1 MILLFKENYDKSIT
15 KHGDL
20 CVVPW
25 KYLNCIEWAIS
36 GLYIGCPNHKGDPIP
51 PDNIGPSQI
60 AGVRCCSDDVC
71 ITPQPCS
78 ETTIDQAK
86 AICATNGKRLCTV
99 TELAENKC
107 CGTGCGFDAKLTW
120 YSGSTGKY
128 LTQGLILLGAIGN
141 RLDTK
146 YFPLLPNFTSRFHI
160 QLWSYNWESAK

>member
-1 MILLFKENYDKSIT
+1 MSIILLFKENYEKSIT

-36 GLYIGCPNHKGDPIP
+36 GLYIGCPNHKGDPVP

-78 ETTIDQAK
+78 NTTFDQAQ
-86 AICATNGKRLCTV
+86 AICAKNGKRLCTL
-99 TELAENKC
+99 TELADKKC
-107 CGTGCGFDAKLTW
+107 CNTGCGFNALLIW
-120 YSGSTGKY
+120 YSGSTGKFE
-128 LTQGLILLGAIGN
+128 N
-141 RLDTK
+141 M
-146 YFPLLPNFTSRFHI
+146 
-160 QLWSYNWESAK
+160 